1 MSTGSYWHLDVCL
14 STRANV
20 LLIGPD
26 DITCAFLKAIR
37 PDLQDPVTT
46 LRGSEPF
53 SLPAGPVGTLIL
65 INVGGFSPPD
75 QMELHEALHDQLSGV
90 QVISTSATSLMPM
103 LAAKRLLRSALLQVE
118 HDLCRRRG
126 VSIRCAVHTF
136 DESSSDRGPLARNA
150 EKHCQIVRLIL
161 LAMPGAIGSK
171 GKVRID
177 ETFSPVSGE
186 SGRACI

>member
-14 STRANV
+14 STRANA

-46 LRGSEPF
+46 LRGGEPF

-75 QMELHEALHDQLSGV
+75 QMQLHEALNDRLSGV
-90 QVISTSATSLMPM
+90 QVISTSATGLMPM
-103 LAAKRLLRSALLQVE
+103 LAANGFYEALYYRLNTIYIDVAASLSDAPFRPSTNARLTEVRRPVTRNENTALF
-118 HDLCRRRG
+118 G
-126 VSIRCAVHTF
+126 
-136 DESSSDRGPLARNA
+136 
-150 EKHCQIVRLIL
+150 
-161 LAMPGAIGSK
+161 
-171 GKVRID
+171 
-177 ETFSPVSGE
+177 
-186 SGRACI
+186 